1 MKKLALFL
9 VLFAIIVSGCN
20 QQQTEIS
27 VLPERAEGSEQFVE
41 NGGPGVTEATYT
53 DNNGK
58 AWNIASNKVTVPIQE
73 DCEEPDVALE
83 PDVPLILPQDSLIP
97 TTVAV
102 TTYQNQLFV
111 ATAEKPEVRTK
122 TDVFIPKSPP
132 KIRLEK
138 STDQDVL
145 CCNDQ
150 LTFRIKYTNDGGDDA
165 YNIKITDLVPENV
178 EYLED
183 SVGTEPFIGD
193 IYIDRNF
200 EDRAKQITWLIEG
213 PVPPG
218 AEGEVYFTVTC
229 KRKRPKLTC
238 VVCIDPET
246 IVVGDTAVVV
256 CNVLNTGDGV
266 ATGAKLILSLPPEF
280 EYIENPA
287 QRELEFDLG
296 EIAPQQTVTK
306 EFSVKMTG
314 NGKLEEIIST
324 IVIDNGEG
332 CQCGLPPTASLAIQ
346 KTGPYQLKNAKP
358 MVHTIVVRNTSST
371 VAATECVLVDTL
383 PEGVRFEEASN
394 EGQYDE
400 ANSTVTWNLGTM
412 APGAS
417 ETRTVTVIPMR
428 SGNFTDHAQVTC
440 AEGITVKDDATTIVQ
455 GQAAM
460 HISKYDSDDPVA
472 VGDTT
477 TYTIEVRNEGF
488 EDATGVILENE
499 IPELTEFVSA
509 SAEDPYT
516 KKAIAFKT
524 EGQKVIFEKIPLLSS
539 GDKVIF
545 NVTVRVTA
553 KGQLLNR
560 TSLRYD
566 QFARTLIVE
575 EPTSTYE

>member
-1 MKKLALFL
+1 MNKLAIFL
-9 VLFAIIVSGCN
+9 VLFAIIISGCN
-20 QQQTEIS
+20 QQQAEIS
-27 VLPERAEGSEQFVE
+27 VLPERVEGSEEFVE
-41 NGGPGVTEATYT
+41 NGGPGITEATYT
-53 DNNGK
+53 DEQGK
-58 AWNIASNKVTVPIQE
+58 AWNIASNKVSVPIQE

-83 PDVPLILPQDSLIP
+83 QDVPLLLPQENLVA

-111 ATAEKPEVRTK
+111 ATTEKPDVRFK
-122 TDVFIPKSPP
+122 TEVFIPKNPP

-150 LTFRIKYTNDGGDDA
+150 LTFRIKYINEGGDDA
-165 YNIKITDLVPENV
+165 YNIKITDLVPSNV

-193 IYIDRNF
+193 IYIDRDF
-200 EDRAKQITWLIEG
+200 EDRAKKITWLIEG

-218 AEGEVYFTVTC
+218 GEGEVHFTVTC

-238 VVCIDPET
+238 VVCLDPET
-246 IVVGDTAVVV
+246 IVVGDEAFVV
-256 CNVLNTGDGV
+256 CNILNQGDGV

-280 EYIENPA
+280 EYVENPA

-296 EIAPQQTVTK
+296 DIGPQETATK
-306 EFSVKMTG
+306 QFKVKMISD
-314 NGKLEEIIST
+314 GKLEEIIST
-324 IVIDNGEG
+324 VVIDNGEG
-332 CQCGLPPTASLAIQ
+332 CQCALPPTASLTIQ
-346 KTGPYQLKNAKP
+346 KTGPYQLTNSKP
-358 MVHTIVVRNTSST
+358 MEHTIVVRNTSST
-371 VAATECVLVDTL
+371 VSATECILVDTL
-383 PEGVRFEEASN
+383 PQGIKFEEASN
-394 EGQYDE
+394 NGQYD
-400 ANSTVTWNLGTM
+400 ATSNTVTWNLGTL
-412 APGAS
+412 APGTA
-417 ETRTVTVIPMR
+417 ETRTVTVIPLR
-428 SGNFTDHAQVTC
+428 SGNFTDNAQVSC
-440 AEGITVKDDATTIVQ
+440 AEGITVKDDATTIVK
-455 GQAAM
+455 GHAAM

-472 VGDTT
+472 VGETT

-488 EDATGVILENE
+488 EDATGIILENE

-509 SAEDPYT
+509 SAEDPYN
-516 KKAIAFKT
+516 KQEIPYNI
-524 EGQKVIFEKIPLLSS
+524 EGQKVIFNKLPLLSS

-545 NVTVRVTA
+545 NVTVRVST

-566 QFARTLIVE
+566 QFDRTLIVE